1 MNKNLPLSNEQKA
14 LKQII
19 NLYNQN
25 QIKKLE
31 IFFELI
37 NPELFTDNKK
47 QNAKIFQAL
56 NYNIIKKHVPHNQI
70 IPETIEYLQSN
81 YPQENF
87 TPETLSFLINDIQLD
102 NLDFLDN
109 LKHTYQQEQ
118 LYGKLVK
125 FIQPA
130 RENIDPFTKD
140 LYYKDFFNKL
150 RTFVSL
156 IPHNSDKETLTLAEM
171 AELHPEFFDSSQESK
186 EKIQEEYYRL
196 SEKFRGLNIATKGF
210 KRGELIT
217 IGGYTGLGKTT
228 FVYNLLL
235 DVAKTRYEEKK
246 CYPHILVFS
255 YEMSIDENLGRILA
269 HETQIPLE
277 TIISK
282 NIIESPL
289 NQTAEIG
296 FDSVDYLNR
305 TEKAKQFF
313 KKTNFKFSYEKS
325 KNIDYVVDYVYR
337 LHLEEKV
344 EIVVI
349 DHLQI
354 TKTTNHL
361 ENDRLAIDEIM
372 TKLKQLAIE
381 LNIVIIILS
390 QFSRDTYNNYQGK
403 SPEITAL
410 KGSGGIETNSN
421 IVLMMSEFQPKI
433 SKDRMKTVE
442 HYENNKYKDLYDK
455 GIAKGE
461 DGQKIFDN
469 ETIIEVA
476 IKKNRNGVKNTLLYH
491 FEMNTQTFQ
500 EVACVK
506 PQFVENF

>member
-125 FIQPA
+125 FIQPT

-186 EKIQEEYYRL
+186 QKIQEEYYRL

-354 TKTTNHL
+354 TKT
-361 ENDRLAIDEIM
+361 
-372 TKLKQLAIE
+372 
-381 LNIVIIILS
+381 
-390 QFSRDTYNNYQGK
+390 G
-403 SPEITAL
+403 
-410 KGSGGIETNSN
+410 
-421 IVLMMSEFQPKI
+421 
-433 SKDRMKTVE
+433 
-442 HYENNKYKDLYDK
+442 
-455 GIAKGE
+455 AKE
-461 DGQKIFDN
+461 
-469 ETIIEVA
+469 A
-476 IKKNRNGVKNTLLYH
+476 
-491 FEMNTQTFQ
+491 
-500 EVACVK
+500 
-506 PQFVENF
+506 